1 MYKRQD
7 LKHKVKIF
15 GFHFASLDIRQ
26 DSRIHKQV
34 FDEIFSHPKIQDYVV
49 GLPENFNE
57 LDTESRHQVLT
68 SIKGDV
74 PADIFDSKITKET
87 IGSIRAMR
95 KIQESNGE
103 RGCNRYIISNCQSI
117 DNLLEL
123 FALHKICN
131 WDKPSVDIIPLFETI
146 PDLKVCEEIMNSLYK
161 NKEYR
166 KHLTTRGDKQT
177 VMLGFSD
184 GTKDGGYFMA
194 NWSIYRAKE
203 DLTGLSK
210 KYGINIAFF
219 DGRGGPPAR
228 GGGNTHEFY
237 ASMGK
242 KIQAD
247 DIQLTIQGQTISSN
261 FGTNDSCQ
269 YNLEQLLSSG
279 IHNQVFNSERNVLSD
294 NDRETMDKL
303 AVKSHAA
310 YRNFKAHP
318 KFLPYLEEMTT
329 LKYYAKANIGSR
341 PSKRGSSK
349 NLDFSDLRAIPF
361 VGSWSQSK
369 QNVPGFFGV
378 GTALKSFAQDDQFDK
393 VIQLYHQS
401 SFFRTLIANSMM
413 SLTKSFFGLT
423 AYMENDKRFG
433 DFWNLIHNEY
443 KLTKEMILK
452 LTGHQELMESEPAG
466 KASIKI
472 REEIV
477 QPLLTIQQ
485 YALMTILNTTD
496 EAVMNEE
503 IKDLYKKMVTRS
515 LFGNINASRNSA

>member
-1 MYKRQD
+1 
-7 LKHKVKIF
+7 
-15 GFHFASLDIRQ
+15 
-26 DSRIHKQV
+26 
-34 FDEIFSHPKIQDYVV
+34 
-49 GLPENFNE
+49 
-57 LDTESRHQVLT
+57 
-68 SIKGDV
+68 
-74 PADIFDSKITKET
+74 
-87 IGSIRAMR
+87 
-95 KIQESNGE
+95 
-103 RGCNRYIISNCQSI
+103 
-117 DNLLEL
+117 
-123 FALHKICN
+123 
-131 WDKPSVDIIPLFETI
+131 
-146 PDLKVCEEIMNSLYK
+146 
-161 NKEYR
+161 
-166 KHLTTRGDKQT
+166 
-177 VMLGFSD
+177 
-184 GTKDGGYFMA
+184 
-194 NWSIYRAKE
+194 
-203 DLTGLSK
+203 
-210 KYGINIAFF
+210 
-219 DGRGGPPAR
+219 
-228 GGGNTHEFY
+228 
-237 ASMGK
+237 MGK

-294 NDRETMDKL
+294 DDRETMNKL
-303 AVKSHAA
+303 AVKSHEA

-349 NLDFSDLRAIPF
+349 KLDFSDLRAIPF

-423 AYMENDKRFG
+423 AYMENDKHFG